1 MRGLRRVAIGL
12 GIVVV
17 GLGLLAGGVLY
28 LVPRTR
34 WGREKLRTLVV
45 NALNGTFA
53 GRVSIGAIEGP
64 IVTGATIRDI
74 VITDSAGAPFLRVPL
89 LRARW
94 APLELWRK
102 QIILRD
108 VVAERPSVVLDRP
121 PGARWNWD
129 RILFPDTTTTPR
141 GPGTQWGDH
150 VVLRDVTVR
159 GANILVRSPYDVD
172 STLAPRVRDSLLLA
186 AVTGE
191 TRAVVVR
198 APGGY
203 QRVTQ
208 LERFDATLPFIR
220 IKEPG
225 ETKQRYE
232 IASASGIVKAFQ
244 PPAMTLRDA
253 RGLVELAEDSLWF
266 GVRTVLPRT
275 EARLDGTYHIG
286 NGNLVLAGRVPVMRT
301 DDVRFLAPQLPEGG
315 TGAIGRL
322 STTMTGD
329 TLRVVM
335 DSLTLALDG
344 ARVAGRA
351 GFGFA
356 GDLLVFDSTRVRIDG
371 LATATMRKL
380 LPDTTTTLP
389 KTGVLS
395 GTLALDGPLTG
406 VALDADLRFV
416 DSEAGPVGMTARG
429 VAGVDGEVFVAR
441 DLRVAA
447 RAVPVTFAS
456 EALRP
461 LGGTIGGTATVDG
474 RTDGWLATRLS
485 LAHQVAGLR
494 SAVAGTARVALGG
507 AEPRVDVTL
516 GIQPLS
522 LGAMGRFAPAL
533 GLRSSARGALRVQGP
548 LSRLAVD
555 TRLRVDTAGGIRLAG
570 IVGAPAHALPYAN
583 VRLTFDSLDLQRI
596 LDPKSV
602 PPTTLVG
609 YARIDARG
617 NSAATLAGDAEVQL
631 RASDI
636 DQLRLDTLGLVARA
650 RDGLLTVDTATM
662 WIGATSV
669 GIGGTFGLRPGRTGD
684 LFVRAEIDSL
694 GRFAAYLPR
703 DTGLVAPTAAVI
715 QRSLVRQR
723 ADSIRIADSTAV
735 ERLALGLAPVAT
747 RIVEPAP
754 VRRDSIWG
762 SARASAKL
770 SGNIEDVSAVVDASI
785 ADLAVGGNTA
795 RRISLG
801 LDVDNYG
808 TRRSVAQANVLVS
821 DVNAGGYQVDSAG
834 LVARYEWRNE
844 RIGDGQGEV
853 GLQARLLDSTVVG
866 FRGALA
872 IDDASYAA
880 RIDTTYLE
888 LPTSEWA
895 STQAWRARWAGGR
908 LTVDSLVLETG
919 GDARLAVDAQV
930 DTAGR
935 ATATVVLRNTQ
946 VRDLADLA
954 QAQAPADGRV
964 SLDLYLDGA
973 ARDPR
978 IQFLGAVRDVV
989 WQGDSLPDVRLR
1001 FTYATQEMQAVGE
1014 LRAPGQEPT
1023 VRATATVPVDLAL
1036 TGATKRFLDRPLAAD
1051 IRMDSLDLAEL
1062 PQLSDAVADLK
1073 GLAQGRVQVKGTLPD
1088 ALTFDG
1094 TMRLRDGGALLVPI
1108 ELTVEPIVADLRLLG
1123 DSIVVDSIA
1132 AKSGDGWTF
1141 MRGGISM
1148 KKATNPVF
1156 DLGIVSR
1163 NARFFD
1169 GRMGRMRGY
1178 ADLTLTGPYRDAR
1191 IDGSVRIRNGYYY
1204 IPEGGKQVSVL
1215 SADDPT
1221 VFMAVDST
1229 LAVERGLVSPPS
1241 DFVRGLDMTVTARVD
1256 RDTWVRGKDLNV
1268 EVFTEGEVIASVNP
1282 ASGAVTLDGIVS
1294 TERGQYEFL
1303 GRRFNV
1309 VRGAATFLPEVPA
1322 TNPLVQAVA
1331 EVNVRQAGAQ
1341 DLTIRLNIGGTI
1353 ERPRLVLESDAQPP
1367 ISQSDLIT
1375 YLALGRSSGT
1385 LLGQEGAGLSG
1396 AGAQGG
1402 LVGTTSALVQSQLSS
1417 FAFNLALDQIEGNV
1431 SRWLGADV
1439 LNVTPVAAPP
1449 ELFRSNLNQVGSFL
1463 ANFTEVEY
1471 GRYFGTRSYVA
1482 VNVRPAFFQLD
1493 PAGGRPTP
1501 GLRWEY
1507 RFNRELRVETTYGP
1521 RFLVQSV
1528 ALLPQVPRPLAAFGL
1543 FVVREWKW

>member
-1 MRGLRRVAIGL
+1 MRRVAKVAA
-12 GIVVV
+12 VVFV
-17 GLGLLAGGVLY
+17 GLGLAAGALLY
-28 LVPRTR
+28 VVPRTE
-34 WGREKLRTLVV
+34 WGREKLRSTIVD
-45 NALNGTFA
+45 ALNGAFA
-53 GRVSIGAIEGP
+53 GKVAIGAIEGP
-64 IVTGATIRDI
+64 IVTGATIRDV

-94 APLELWRK
+94 APLDLWRK
-102 QIILRD
+102 QVILRD
-108 VVAERPSVVLDRP
+108 VVAERPEVVLDRP

-129 RILFPDTTTTPR
+129 RILFPDTTTTER
-141 GPGTQWGDH
+141 APGAQWGDH
-150 VVLRDVTVR
+150 VVLHDVRVR
-159 GANILVRSPYDVD
+159 GAHIVVRSPYEVD
-172 STLAPRVRDSLLLA
+172 SALAPRVRDSLLLA
-186 AVTGE
+186 AVNGE

-203 QRVTQ
+203 QRVTE
-208 LERFDATLPFIR
+208 LERFDAALPFIR

-225 ETKQRYE
+225 HTKQRYE
-232 IASASGIVKAFQ
+232 IASARGIVKAFQ
-244 PPAMTLRDA
+244 PPVMTLRDA

-266 GVRTVLPRT
+266 GVRTVLPRS

-286 NGNLVLAGRVPVMRT
+286 NGNLVLAGRVPVLRT
-301 DDVRFLAPQLPEGG
+301 DDVRFLAPQLPVGG
-315 TGAIGRL
+315 DGYIGRL
-322 STTMTGD
+322 ATTITGD

-335 DSLTLALDG
+335 DSLGLALDG

-380 LPDTTTTLP
+380 LPDTTTQLP

-416 DSEAGPVGMTARG
+416 DSRAGAIGMTARG
-429 VAGVDGEVFVAR
+429 VAGVDGEVLVAR
-441 DLRVAA
+441 DLRLAA

-461 LGGTIGGTATVDG
+461 LGGTLGGTATVNG
-474 RTDGWLATRLS
+474 RSDGWLATRLA
-485 LAHQVAGLR
+485 LAHEVNGLR

-507 AEPRVDVTL
+507 AEPRVDVAL
-516 GIQPLS
+516 DIDPLS
-522 LGAMGRFAPAL
+522 LRAMGRFAPAV
-533 GLRSSARGALRVQGP
+533 GLQSSARGALRVEGP
-548 LSRLAVD
+548 LSRLTVD

-570 IVGAPAHALPYAN
+570 IVGSPARGLPYAN
-583 VRLTFDSLDLQRI
+583 VRLSFDSLDLQRI
-596 LDPKSV
+596 LDPKTV
-602 PPTTLVG
+602 PATTLVG

-631 RASDI
+631 RASDV
-636 DQLRLDTLGLVARA
+636 DRLRIDTLGLVARA
-650 RDGLLTVDTATM
+650 RDGLLVVDTATM

-669 GIGGTFGLRPGRTGD
+669 GIGGTFGLRAGRTGD

-703 DTGLVAPTAAVI
+703 DTGLVAPTEAVVR
-715 QRSLVRQR
+715 RSLARQR

-747 RIVEPAP
+747 RVTPP
-754 VRRDSIWG
+754 PPLRRDSIWG
-762 SARASAKL
+762 AVRATAKL
-770 SGNIEDVSAVVDASI
+770 SGNVEDVSAVVDAAI
-785 ADLAVGGNTA
+785 TDLSVGGNTA
-795 RRISLG
+795 RRITVG
-801 LDVDNYG
+801 LDVDNFG
-808 TRRSVAQANVLVS
+808 TRRTAAQARVMLN

-834 LVARYEWRNE
+834 VGARYEWRNR
-844 RIGDGQGEV
+844 RIGDGEGEV
-853 GLQARLLDSTVVG
+853 GLQARLLDSTLVG

-872 IDDASYAA
+872 IDDRSYAA

-954 QAQAPADGRV
+954 QARAPADGRV

-989 WQGDSLPDVRLR
+989 WEGDSLPDVRLR
-1001 FTYATQEMQAVGE
+1001 FTYAKQEMQAVGE

-1036 TGATKRFLDRPLAAD
+1036 TGATQRFLDRPLSAD
-1051 IRMDSLDLAEL
+1051 IRMDSLDLGEL
-1062 PQLSDAVADLK
+1062 PELTDAVADLK
-1073 GLAQGRVQVKGTLPD
+1073 GLATGRVQVKGSLPD

-1094 TMRLRDGGALLVPI
+1094 TMRLRDGGALIVPI
-1108 ELTVEPIVADLRLLG
+1108 ELTVDPIVADLRLKG
-1123 DSIVVDSIA
+1123 DSIVVDSVA
-1132 AKSGDGWTF
+1132 AKSGDGWTT
-1141 MRGGISM
+1141 MRGGISVRR
-1148 KKATNPVF
+1148 ASNPVF
-1156 DLGIVSR
+1156 DLAIVSR

-1169 GRMGRMRGY
+1169 GRMGRMRGF

-1204 IPEGGKQVSVL
+1204 IPDGGKEVSVL

-1221 VFMAVDST
+1221 VFMAVDSA

-1241 DFVRGLDMTVTARVD
+1241 DFVRGLKMTVTARVD

-1268 EVFTEGEVIASVNP
+1268 EVFTDGEVIASINP

-1331 EVNVRQAGAQ
+1331 EVNVRQPSSQG
-1341 DLTIRLNIGGTI
+1341 LTIRLNIGGTLV
-1353 ERPRLVLESDAQPP
+1353 RPRLVLESDAQPP

-1375 YLALGRSSGT
+1375 YLAFGRSTGT
-1385 LLGQEGAGLSG
+1385 LLGQEGSGLSG
-1396 AGAQGG
+1396 GGAQGG
-1402 LVGTTSALVQSQLSS
+1402 LVGATSAMVQSQLSS
-1417 FAFNLALDQIEGNV
+1417 IAFDLALNQIEGNV

-1439 LNVTPVAAPP
+1439 LNVTPVEAPP
-1449 ELFRSNLNQVGSFL
+1449 ELWRSNLNQVGSFI

-1482 VNVRPAFFQLD
+1482 VNVRPAFFQFN
-1493 PAGGRPTP
+1493 PAGTRPVP

-1507 RFNRELRVETTYGP
+1507 RFSRDYRIETSFGP

-1528 ALLPQVPRPLAAFGL
+1528 SLLPQAPTTLNAFGL
-1543 FVVREWKW
+1543 FVAREWKW